1 MAGIQLGGLA
11 SGMDTEGVIAQL
23 IQLEG
28 QPGVRMTQQKK
39 VSEARESALKDILSR
54 VKNLQMEAKNLRSA
68 TTWSD
73 TQSVESNDTSKITAT
88 RTGGAAPGGYA
99 LTVSGMA
106 SGDQWS
112 FSYAPPAAA
121 TSFSITQGAT
131 SQVVNLTAGQ
141 TLDEAVG
148 AINSDNNSKVYA
160 VNVAGKLVLS
170 SRDTGGTAA
179 FTVSPAGP
187 GNTLDGATRTRT
199 AVDAE
204 YSLDGGVTKMY
215 SASNVVKDGIA
226 GIEFTIKSL
235 TAAGSPVTLNVSN
248 PGVDHSA
255 VKDKIK
261 KFVEQYNST
270 IDLIRSELTEQKV
283 KDPKT
288 DADRAKGVL
297 ANDTMLNG
305 LLQRLRSTIGASFDT
320 GNANYD
326 QLQEIGITTGTSTGA
341 AASSDS
347 LAGKLVLDET
357 KLSAALSASPLAVRK
372 LIGGDS
378 TVEGIGT
385 RLETLLD
392 TVVKDKGDFDA
403 RIESA
408 DKEQKR
414 FDDQIA
420 NLDRRIEARAKML
433 RAQFAAMEAAISRS
447 QSQQSWLGQQLG

>member
-11 SGMDTEGVIAQL
+11 SGMDTEGVIAKL
-23 IQLEG
+23 IQLEA
-28 QPGVRMTQQKK
+28 QPGVRMSQQKK

-99 LTVSGMA
+99 ITVSRMA

-121 TSFSITQGAT
+121 TSFTITQGAT

-148 AINSDNNSKVYA
+148 AINSDTNSKVYA

-187 GNTLDGATRTRT
+187 GSTLDGAIRTRT

-204 YSLDGGVTKMY
+204 YSLDGGVTKKY

-297 ANDTMLNG
+297 ANDRMLNG
-305 LLQRLRSTIGASFDT
+305 LLQRLRSTIGASFNT
-320 GNANYD
+320 GNASYD
-326 QLQEIGITTGTSTGA
+326 QLQKIGITTGTSTGA

-385 RLETLLD
+385 RLEALLD
-392 TVVKDKGDFDA
+392 SVVKDKGDFDV

-447 QSQQSWLGQQLG
+447 QSQQAWLGQQLR